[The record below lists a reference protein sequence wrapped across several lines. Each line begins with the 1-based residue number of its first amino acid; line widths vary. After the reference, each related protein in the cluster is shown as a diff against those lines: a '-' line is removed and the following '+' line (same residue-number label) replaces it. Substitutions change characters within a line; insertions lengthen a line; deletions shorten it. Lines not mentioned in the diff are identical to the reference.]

1 MPVTLFSFDHVI
13 DRYKNVLIK
22 EGVFISPIKHF
33 VKRDATKVI
42 HIVLYLQR
50 KHFFFGGGGVKINH
64 LNKFST

>member
-50 KHFFFGGGGVKINH
+50 KHFVWGGVGLK
-64 LNKFST
+64 

>member
-1 MPVTLFSFDHVI
+1 MTLFSFDHVI

-50 KHFFFGGGGVKINH
+50 KHFFGGGVKINH

>member
-50 KHFFFGGGGVKINH
+50 KHFFGRGGVKINH

>member
-50 KHFFFGGGGVKINH
+50 KHFFWGGVGLK
-64 LNKFST
+64 

>member
-33 VKRDATKVI
+33 VKRDAPKVI
-42 HIVLYLQR
+42 HVVLYLQI
-50 KHFFFGGGGVKINH
+50 KHFWGG
-64 LNKFST
+64 

>member
-1 MPVTLFSFDHVI
+1 MTLFSFDHVI

-50 KHFFFGGGGVKINH
+50 KHFFLGGGG
-64 LNKFST
+64 

>member
-33 VKRDATKVI
+33 VKRDATKI
-42 HIVLYLQR
+42 HVVLYLQI
-50 KHFFFGGGGVKINH
+50 KHFLGG
-64 LNKFST
+64 